1 MEAKATNIAG
11 MLAEAKETRREW
23 EALTVPTRRVA
34 IAADLELRR
43 RYPDRVIAPLRSA
56 EPPAGVVGEPAWSVP
71 PRSEV

>member
-43 RYPDRVIAPLRSA
+43 RYPDRVLAPLKSPQ
-56 EPPAGVVGEPAWSVP
+56 PPPGVVREPARAVP
-71 PRSEV
+71 PPRQV